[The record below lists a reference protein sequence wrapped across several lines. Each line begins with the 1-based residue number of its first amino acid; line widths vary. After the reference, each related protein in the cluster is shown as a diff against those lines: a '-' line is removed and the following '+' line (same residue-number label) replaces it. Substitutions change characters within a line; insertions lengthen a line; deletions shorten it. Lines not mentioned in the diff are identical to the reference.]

1 MGTIRY
7 SPKNYN
13 PNWSKFSSKRKLW
26 NKSQKQKQKNNG
38 TVTKS
43 LIHTQT
49 QFNKKNEF

>member
-26 NKSQKQKQKNNG
+26 NKSQKQKNNG
-38 TVTKS
+38 TGTKT

-49 QFNKKNEF
+49 QYNKKDQY